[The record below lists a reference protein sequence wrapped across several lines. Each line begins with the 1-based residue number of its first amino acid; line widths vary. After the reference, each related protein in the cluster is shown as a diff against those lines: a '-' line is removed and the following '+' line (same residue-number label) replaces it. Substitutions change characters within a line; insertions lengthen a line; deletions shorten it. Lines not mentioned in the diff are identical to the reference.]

1 MDRIKQ
7 GPTKTVKT
15 TSKLLKTVAKEHT
28 TDIVNNY
35 EKSSS
40 HIAGASE
47 RVVTNNDQA
56 LQRYPYVFGSKITE
70 VPLWVKSLAFLSI
83 DTSRLSFTF
92 KLSGTSELR
101 GVKYDIL
108 EDALTQACVRIERY
122 NNEKK
127 YDLMAAT

>member
-108 EDALTQACVRIERY
+108 EDALT
-122 NNEKK
+122 
-127 YDLMAAT
+127 